1 MISLLRTNQFY
12 GALIVLLIAISAFTP
27 FFLNISEVEMH
38 GTYGILDDWFYSL
51 YEYPYWMLSVFFI
64 TTLLIAFTFQSWLD
78 YHKIIEKD
86 SYFPVFFVIL
96 ILIGLPQ
103 NVGFTPI
110 LAAIFILLF
119 GLIELFKIYE
129 NRPILGP
136 IFNASFLFSTAALI
150 YNPLILLI
158 PYVWIIYLTSG
169 SVNGRGLIVSLT
181 GILIPFLYL
190 FTYSFYTDTIYET
203 WELTIA
209 DNVDFLEIHQK
220 ISFTLDWVY
229 VLLMLLMTGI
239 IAYFYLSHP
248 SNYKII
254 QRKYYISFSILFIWT
269 MSLLLFSGK
278 HYIQHLQL
286 AAISLSTGLSLYFAT
301 TKKKRQAEIALWCI
315 FMICIA
321 MHVVFHIQS

>member
-1 MISLLRTNQFY
+1 MISLLRTTQIY
-12 GALIVLLIAISAFTP
+12 GALIVLLLAIGAFLP
-27 FFLNISEVEMH
+27 FFLNVSNLEIH
-38 GTYGILDDWFYSL
+38 GTYGVLDDWFYSL
-51 YEYPYWMLSVFFI
+51 YQYPYWMLSAFFI

-119 GLIELFKIYE
+119 GLIELFKIYK

-136 IFNASFLFSTAALI
+136 IFNASFLFSLAALI
-150 YNPLILLI
+150 YNPTILLI
-158 PYVWIIYLTSG
+158 PYIWVIYLTSG

-181 GILIPFLYL
+181 GVLIPFLYL
-190 FTYSFYTDTIYET
+190 FTFSFYTDTIYET
-203 WELTIA
+203 WELTIGG
-209 DNVDFLEIHQK
+209 NLDFLELHQK
-220 ISFTLDWVY
+220 ITFTLDWIY
-229 VLLMLLMTGI
+229 VLLMVAMAGI
-239 IAYFYLSHP
+239 VAYFYLSQP

-254 QRKYYISFSILFIWT
+254 QRKYYISFSVFFVWS

-278 HYIQHLQL
+278 HYTQHLQF
-286 AAISLSTGLSLYFAT
+286 AAISLSAGLSLFFAT
-301 TKKKRQAEIALWCI
+301 TKKKRRAEFYFWSI
-315 FMICIA
+315 FLICIA
-321 MHVVFHIQS
+321 LHIVFHIQS